1 MHSPGQITHA
11 LSVDVEDWNNVT
23 LLAKFGKIV
32 PPEPAVMLDTERMLG
47 LFQEYQTN
55 ATWFVLGEV
64 VEAFPGL
71 VKRLAEAGQEIGIHG
86 YHHHNVFDQSEPEF
100 RRSVRRAKDM
110 VEQLTGRA
118 ALGYRATSFS
128 IRQEQ
133 WWAFD
138 VLAELGFRYDSSIFP
153 IRGRRYGIPDAPLTA
168 YTLETRHG
176 PLQEVP
182 LSVMELGG
190 RRLPCC
196 GGGYLRH
203 FPRWYTQLALRHL
216 ERRGRPAVMYLH
228 PYELD
233 TQFTAAFFEQQVGRA
248 AAGKLRRWRYLQ
260 YRNRARTIP
269 KLRWL
274 LARFAFDGIA
284 RAFGLDSRREGTEAN

>member
-1 MHSPGQITHA
+1 
-11 LSVDVEDWNNVT
+11 VVRN
-23 LLAKFGKIV
+23 
-32 PPEPAVMLDTERMLG
+32 TERLLE
-47 LFQEYQTN
+47 LFQEYHAS

-64 VEAFPGL
+64 AEAFPGL

-86 YHHHNVFDQSEPEF
+86 YHHHNVFDLSESEF
-100 RRSVRRAKDM
+100 RRSVRRAKEM

-128 IRQEQ
+128 IRKKQ

-168 YTLETRHG
+168 YTLATRHG

-182 LSVMELGG
+182 LSVMELGR

-196 GGGYLRH
+196 GGGYFRH

-216 ERRGRPAVMYLH
+216 ERAGRPAVFYLH

-233 TQFTAAFFEQQVGRA
+233 TQFAAAFFEQQVGRA
-248 AAGKLRRWRYLQ
+248 AAGTLGRWRYLQ
-260 YRNRARTIP
+260 YRNRARTVP
-269 KLRWL
+269 KLQWL

-284 RAFGLDSRREGTEAN
+284 RVFGLDSRREGNEAAN